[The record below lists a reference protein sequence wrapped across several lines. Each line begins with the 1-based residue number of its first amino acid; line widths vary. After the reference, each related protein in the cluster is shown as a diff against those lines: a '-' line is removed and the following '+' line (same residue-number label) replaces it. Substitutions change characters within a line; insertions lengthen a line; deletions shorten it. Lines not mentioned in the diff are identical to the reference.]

1 MEASNPSGKIY
12 DVSEL
17 PRLKDFLEK
26 QEIEFQKIDAE
37 KSIQNKKILQYVV
50 VITGAVVSLYVFSKL
65 VGKKK

>member
-17 PRLKDFLEK
+17 PRLKDFLAK

-37 KSIQNKKILQYVV
+37 KSIQNKKILQYTLI
-50 VITGAVVSLYVFSKL
+50 ITGAVVSLYVFSRLVNKL
-65 VGKKK
+65 K

>member
-1 MEASNPSGKIY
+1 MEVNNTSGKIY

-37 KSIQNKKILQYVV
+37 KSIQNKKILQYVL
-50 VITGAVVSLYVFSKL
+50 VITGAVVSLYVFSRL
-65 VGKKK
+65 VSKKK

>member
-17 PRLKDFLEK
+17 PRLKDFLAK

-37 KSIQNKKILQYVV
+37 KSIQNKKILQYTLI
-50 VITGAVVSLYVFSKL
+50 ITGAVVSLYVFSRL
-65 VGKKK
+65 VNKK

>member
-17 PRLKDFLEK
+17 PRLKDFLAK

-37 KSIQNKKILQYVV
+37 KSIQNKKILQYTLI
-50 VITGAVVSLYVFSKL
+50 ITGAVISLYVFSRL
-65 VGKKK
+65 VNKK